1 MEREARFHR
10 LSLRITAQQAV
21 KAPERSVKLAYV
33 SSEVKPVKPVVHSR
47 KVHFKME
54 VITERK
60 EGLKGKLDSKW
71 MIW

>member
-1 MEREARFHR
+1 MEREARFHK

-33 SSEVKPVKPVVHSR
+33 SSEVEHFAPVMHNQTIQSE
-47 KVHFKME
+47 ME

-60 EGLKGKLDSKW
+60 NVLRGKLDSK
-71 MIW
+71 